1 MLQSI
6 LPSPVPVFLMGHSM
20 GGAEVLSYLSLDP
33 ANLCSSLRGVI
44 SLAPLITLHPS
55 ARPWKVTVLAGR
67 MAAKLLPTF
76 QLVNKLQPQ
85 WLSHDSARNE
95 QWAKDP
101 LCHDTGSLLGLEH
114 MLDRGE
120 KLDSGVW
127 TIGEGK
133 NEGGR
138 TRVLVCHG
146 NEDHVN
152 DFEGSKRYVE
162 SSIQCK
168 DKELKEYDGFYHN
181 SEYYGSCHDI
191 G

>member
-1 MLQSI
+1 
-6 LPSPVPVFLMGHSM
+6 
-20 GGAEVLSYLSLDP
+20 
-33 ANLCSSLRGVI
+33 
-44 SLAPLITLHPS
+44 
-55 ARPWKVTVLAGR
+55 
-67 MAAKLLPTF
+67 MAAKLLPNF

-152 DFEGSKRYVE
+152 DFEGSRRYVE

-181 SEYYGSCHDI
+181 SEYYGLCIMASGADDDSACRECRQRLRGLQRGCLAVDR
-191 G
+191 GATGY